1 MTTTKQSLTDRIA
14 ATLKGKPSSADVRAV
29 LAEAQDEADRL
40 ASERDKTRAA
50 SLDPTASADDVRK
63 ARAALSDIDF
73 EAERLM
79 VAAECLS
86 QALEA
91 AQEREA
97 SQEKAK
103 AYEAARA
110 ERDALAEELATVYPE
125 AASRIA
131 DLLARIVK
139 NNAAVEAANR
149 ALPENAEWLAD
160 VEHVARGVASNGM
173 LVSGQTG
180 QTARLVDKVALP
192 HLSGDDAARDPH
204 GLWSKGLH
212 ETGKHTA
219 RPVLRAVS

>member
-1 MTTTKQSLTDRIA
+1 MTTKQTLADRIA
-14 ATLKGKPSSADVRAV
+14 STLKGKPSSDAVRAI

-91 AQEREA
+91 AQAREA
-97 SQEKAK
+97 SQAKAK
-103 AYEAARA
+103 AYQAAQA
-110 ERDALAEELATVYPE
+110 ERDALAKELAAVYPE
-125 AASRIA
+125 AAGKIA

-139 NNAAVEAANR
+139 NNRVVDEVNR

-160 VEHVARGVASNGM
+160 VEHVARGVASNGA
-173 LVSGQTG
+173 LVSGQHG
-180 QTARLVDKVALP
+180 QTARLIDKVALP
-192 HLSGDDAARDPH
+192 HFAGDEAARDPH
-204 GLWSKGLH
+204 GLWTKGLY
-212 ETGKHTA
+212 ETGKHEK

>member
-1 MTTTKQSLTDRIA
+1 MTTKQTLTDRIA
-14 ATLKGKPSSADVRAV
+14 ATLKGKPSSDAVRAI

-63 ARAALSDIDF
+63 ARASLSDIDF

-91 AQEREA
+91 AQAREA
-97 SQEKAK
+97 SQAKAK

-110 ERDALAEELATVYPE
+110 ERDALAKELATVYPE
-125 AASRIA
+125 AAGKIA

-139 NNAAVEAANR
+139 NNAAVTAVNR

-160 VEHVARGVASNGM
+160 VEHVVRGVASNGN
-173 LVSGQTG
+173 LTSGQPG
-180 QTARLVDKVALP
+180 QTTRLIDKVSLP
-192 HLSGDDAARDPH
+192 HLVGDEAARDPH
-204 GLWSKGLH
+204 GLWTKGLY
-212 ETGKHTA
+212 ETGKHEK